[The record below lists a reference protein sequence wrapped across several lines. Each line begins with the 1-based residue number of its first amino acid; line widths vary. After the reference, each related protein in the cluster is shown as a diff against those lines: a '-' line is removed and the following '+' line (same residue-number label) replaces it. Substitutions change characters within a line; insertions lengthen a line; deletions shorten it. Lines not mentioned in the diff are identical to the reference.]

1 MVHQCAEYD
10 NDYNDN
16 MTTTECLY
24 VLTRKPVQNSPG
36 AGLLLRSTRDGFFAY
51 LSVVIG
57 RDCVD
62 FKDTNQCNAIVL
74 RELVVTRDLSL
85 ETQC

>member
-1 MVHQCAEYD
+1 
-10 NDYNDN
+10 
-16 MTTTECLY
+16 MTTAECLY

-36 AGLLLRSTRDGFFAY
+36 AGLLLRSTRDFLRWKPPREILCIFLCCYWAAE
-51 LSVVIG
+51 